1 MGLLAGACQGLGFRR
16 LTVSSGEWLGVLG
29 VLLGQPMAKV
39 LPMRGQFLSEAIA
52 SSQMTFAGKRLEI
65 DTGAGQRFG
74 TIFGVKSYPARTW
87 ARMLDALELP
97 FDIVI
102 TNSFTPARNNE
113 IEERIKRTA
122 RQMRA
127 SEDAAETLRQELYE
141 AAG

>member
-1 MGLLAGACQGLGFRR
+1 
-16 LTVSSGEWLGVLG
+16 
-29 VLLGQPMAKV
+29 
-39 LPMRGQFLSEAIA
+39 
-52 SSQMTFAGKRLEI
+52 MTFAGKRVEI

-97 FDIVI
+97 YDIVI

-127 SEDAAETLRQELYE
+127 SEDAAETCVRSCTRPRTMSPR
-141 AAG
+141 ADRSSANIT